1 MHSREEE
8 RGRVPWIA
16 ALVLL
21 ALAAGL
27 GAAIAHWR
35 VPRAHAPPEPAAVDT
50 SGDVV
55 GRALEQAAD
64 SAAIR
69 ARWVDEI
76 NGLDLTGLDTAK
88 REVFI
93 RFANAERCTC
103 GCGYTLAGCR
113 AYDPTCEVSLPIV
126 EALLDSVRRGL
137 VRDTRGI
144 RPRPKS

>member
-1 MHSREEE
+1 MRSRNEE

-21 ALAAGL
+21 GLAAGL
-27 GAAIAHWR
+27 WAAMSYR
-35 VPRAHAPPEPAAVDT
+35 RPPRAPVPPGAAAVDT
-50 SGDVV
+50 SGDIF

-76 NGLDLTGLDTAK
+76 NGLDLTGLDGAR

-137 VRDTRGI
+137 VRDARGI
-144 RPRPKS
+144 RPRPQR

>member
-1 MHSREEE
+1 MRSRNDEQ
-8 RGRVPWIA
+8 GRVPWIA

-21 ALAAGL
+21 AVAAGVWVAAFHGRTARAPTPPAP
-27 GAAIAHWR
+27 GAA
-35 VPRAHAPPEPAAVDT
+35 DT

-69 ARWVDEI
+69 ARWVGEI
-76 NGLDLTGLDTAK
+76 NGLDLAGLGGAQ

-113 AYDPTCEVSLPIV
+113 AYDPTCEVSGPIV

-137 VRDTRGI
+137 VRDARGI
-144 RPRPKS
+144 RPRPRR